1 MQTKV
6 CSENSKPVDDSK
18 AGQQFLNRNFA
29 LAEFRQLL
37 RENPTRGALVDFQ
50 SRHKHLLLACDE
62 GKLRRMGPLVAA
74 CGQRPLEEI
83 LGEYGELLTSALA
96 KTPRRSGIINVLQH
110 AFGYFSE
117 RVSAPERMHFL
128 GLIEEYRERRIP
140 LDSLLTLLW
149 SWILR
154 FDESYLASQSFY
166 RPRPRLVEPPGEGAR
181 EEGT

>member
-1 MQTKV
+1 LNA
-6 CSENSKPVDDSK
+6 SEDPVARQKLLTRS
-18 AGQQFLNRNFA
+18 FA
-29 LAEFRQLL
+29 LAEFRQML
-37 RENPTRGALVDFQ
+37 RENPSRGALVDFQ

-83 LGEYGELLTSALA
+83 LEEYGELLASALA
-96 KTPRRSGIINVLQH
+96 RTPRRSGIINALQH

-128 GLIEEYRERRIP
+128 GLIEEYREGRIP
-140 LDSLLTLLW
+140 LSALLTLLW

-154 FDESYLASQSFY
+154 FDERYLASQSFY
-166 RPRPRLVEPPGEGAR
+166 RPRPRLVEPGGERRR
-181 EEGT
+181 EEST